1 MTAPFDLAQT
11 DKLLTTTRS
20 VRKRLDLLSPID
32 LDEIQQ
38 CVEIAC
44 QATNGGNIQDWRWI
58 IVTDRA
64 KRATLAE
71 LYRRAATPYLAGTR
85 KSLAERHVTDRD
97 AMLDSAEHLVKILAE
112 VPVHIVPCI
121 YGRPENMDVFNL
133 ATWYGRIFPA
143 VWNLILALR
152 SRGDGTTLTT
162 LHLQFESEAA
172 QALGIPYDSVH
183 QAAVCCRSLAIQET
197 TSSLDAGGRSTRSRT
212 GTGGAPA
219 DNPGHDSDLRVV
231 LTESTI
237 TRNPPLEG
245 VVGRETPTIL
255 DSEPRPR
262 TSCFRPLE
270 QDSY

>member
-11 DKLLTTTRS
+11 DKLLRTTRS
-20 VRKRLDLLSPID
+20 VRKRLGLVSRVD

-58 IVTDRA
+58 IVTDPD

-71 LYRRAATPYLAGTR
+71 LYRRAATPYLAGAR

-143 VWNLILALR
+143 VWSLILALR
-152 SRGDGTTLTT
+152 SRGYGTTLTT
-162 LHLQFESEAA
+162 LHLQFESEGA

-183 QAAVCCRSLAIQET
+183 QAALLPVARYT
-197 TSSLDAGGRSTRSRT
+197 GDDFKPGRR
-212 GTGGAPA
+212 
-219 DNPGHDSDLRVV
+219 
-231 LTESTI
+231 
-237 TRNPPLEG
+237 
-245 VVGRETPTIL
+245 
-255 DSEPRPR
+255 RPVNEVTYWDGWER
-262 TSCFRPLE
+262 QPMNRG
-270 QDSY
+270 